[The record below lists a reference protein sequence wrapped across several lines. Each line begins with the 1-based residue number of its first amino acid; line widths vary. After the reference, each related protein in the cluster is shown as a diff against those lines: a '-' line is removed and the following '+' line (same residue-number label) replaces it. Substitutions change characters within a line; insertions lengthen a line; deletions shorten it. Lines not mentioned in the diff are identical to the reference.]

1 MGDWTNHKDP
11 VNIQTWTP
19 LARKMVRSE
28 QEAAEELRLKW
39 EALQPKLKE
48 ARGKRG
54 IFEIPDAG
62 AIEYLKVVSYLRTK
76 LSVPV
81 APAMPSVQSFFASNL
96 EDKGQP
102 EPKDALIPKQH

>member
-1 MGDWTNHKDP
+1 MTQLTSTFAHLWPEIWQQMSKKQKKIETD
-11 VNIQTWTP
+11 
-19 LARKMVRSE
+19 
-28 QEAAEELRLKW
+28 KW

-81 APAMPSVQSFFASNL
+81 APAMPSVQSFLASNL

-102 EPKDALIPKQH
+102 EPKDALIPRQH

>member
-1 MGDWTNHKDP
+1 MGDWKTFKGP

-19 LARKMVRSE
+19 LARNMAKMSKKQKKFE
-28 QEAAEELRLKW
+28 IEKW
-39 EALQPKLKE
+39 DTLQPKLKE

-54 IFEIPDAG
+54 VNEIPEAK
-62 AIEYLKVVSYLRTK
+62 ATEFLKTVSNLRTK

-81 APAMPSVQSFFASNL
+81 APAMPLVQSILALNL

-102 EPKDALIPKQH
+102 ESRRC

>member
-1 MGDWTNHKDP
+1 MK
-11 VNIQTWTP
+11 VEI
-19 LARKMVRSE
+19 E
-28 QEAAEELRLKW
+28 KW

-54 IFEIPDAG
+54 IFEIPDAE
-62 AIEYLKVVSYLRTK
+62 ATEFLKIVSDLRTK

-81 APAMPSVQSFFASNL
+81 APAMPLVQSILALNL

-102 EPKDALIPKQH
+102 ESRRC